1 MNWRTA
7 ISVTGITFILA
18 LLTSSLSVAN
28 PVASDIESL
37 IYLPI
42 IFTSPAWVEVGPNSA
57 QGYGISQTTGA
68 TYPTIA
74 IASDNMVYVAWE
86 NETLADGEIYIRRWN
101 GYIWDEVGV
110 GSASGEGISDDSDPS
125 GGPSIAIDL
134 NGMPYVSW
142 INYKHVNGVDLSDV
156 YLRHWNGNDWEEVGP
171 NSASGGGISNT
182 GTAHG
187 ASLAISPDGSL
198 YVDWADFG
206 SGDTEVYILRWTGD
220 SWEEVG
226 ENSASGGGISNT
238 PNNSTRSS
246 IATSSHGTPYVTWEE
261 VDQIT
266 SDIYVRRWNGT
277 IWEEVGEHSA
287 SGGGI
292 SNNWSFFY
300 SFSISPSIAMTPEG
314 IPYIV
319 WADNDSGSYQIY
331 IRRWN
336 GTIWEEVG
344 EHSASGG
351 GISNSSGLTS
361 TGLSMA
367 INLDGI
373 PYVTWVENGE
383 NHVGRYVNDQWET
396 VGEDS
401 PGYGGGMIAIDYND
415 VPYIVWT
422 GVIYPYFYD
431 KSIYILRWLE

>member
-1 MNWRTA
+1 
-7 ISVTGITFILA
+7 
-18 LLTSSLSVAN
+18 
-28 PVASDIESL
+28 
-37 IYLPI
+37 
-42 IFTSPAWVEVGPNSA
+42 
-57 QGYGISQTTGA
+57 
-68 TYPTIA
+68 
-74 IASDNMVYVAWE
+74 MVYVAWE

-101 GYIWDEVGV
+101 GNIWDEVGV
-110 GSASGEGISDDSDPS
+110 GSASGEGISQDSDPS

-142 INYKHVNGVDLSDV
+142 INYKHGHGVDLSDV

-182 GTAHG
+182 GTVHG

-198 YVDWADFG
+198 YVAWADFG
-206 SGDTEVYILRWTGD
+206 SGDTEVYILRWTGN

-246 IATSSHGTPYVTWEE
+246 IAIALDGTPYVTWEE

-266 SDIYVRRWNGT
+266 SDIY
-277 IWEEVGEHSA
+277 
-287 SGGGI
+287 
-292 SNNWSFFY
+292 
-300 SFSISPSIAMTPEG
+300 
-314 IPYIV
+314 
-319 WADNDSGSYQIY
+319 

-344 EHSASGG
+344 EQSASGG

-373 PYVTWVENGE
+373 PYVTWVENGK

-431 KSIYILRWLE
+431 TSIYILRWLE